1 MINLLDNQS
10 NTSSK
15 FRGKNQIEKSDQSRG
30 TNNTN
35 SDIRFKTAILKSGL
49 CHYSSNAFI
58 FVKGRMANP
67 GAGDNA
73 GERRADER
81 NKGVTLRTCALFK
94 SEMRNIEIDDPKNID
109 IVMLMYNLIEYS
121 DNYSKTTGR
130 LW

>member
-1 MINLLDNQS
+1 
-10 NTSSK
+10 
-15 FRGKNQIEKSDQSRG
+15 
-30 TNNTN
+30 
-35 SDIRFKTAILKSGL
+35 
-49 CHYSSNAFI
+49 
-58 FVKGRMANP
+58 MANP

-73 GERRADER
+73 RERRADER